1 MKRLTATILAATLF
15 CACGNN
21 TQSSHMRIELSD
33 TKIINIRTDSPYL
46 IKTDNAKII
55 NTAELLDMVDQ
66 IDYIKLDSSEPIG
79 KITKMIVIK
88 DKIFILD
95 SHVAQRVFVFDKTG
109 KLLFQ
114 IKNKGRGPKEYLS
127 IWDIQVD
134 TVQNE
139 ILVDDALARSF
150 LYFSMDDGTFLRRE
164 KGIANC
170 YVARIDSLYVNL
182 QANGQDFNDK
192 EGWPILITDKDSVLY
207 KGFEFRPLQEDNYI
221 VNSFYQDNDS
231 SLLYTPINSDT
242 VYQFTSP
249 AAAFAKYVI
258 CQEKSIWKLYDE
270 KLAELEICQRI
281 KENNY
286 TRYSANF
293 LATESYVFF
302 SIQHKYNEYI
312 AVKPYFWDKRKNIV
326 YKWDVSISSTV
337 RDIIAHPEA
346 VYNNTF
352 IGVAPAVRIPEE
364 YRHLFSPKL
373 IDLLDNSKEDDNPIL
388 VLYTLK

>member
-1 MKRLTATILAATLF
+1 
-15 CACGNN
+15 
-21 TQSSHMRIELSD
+21 MRIELSG
-33 TKIINIRTDSPYL
+33 TKVIDIRTDSPYL
-46 IKTDNAKII
+46 IRTADAKTVS
-55 NTAELLDMVDQ
+55 TAELLDMVGQ
-66 IDYIKLDSSEPIG
+66 VDYIKLDSSEPIG
-79 KITKMIVIK
+79 EITKMIVTEN
-88 DKIFILD
+88 KIFILD
-95 SHVAQRVFVFDKTG
+95 AQVAQQIFVFDKTG
-109 KLLFQ
+109 KLLFR

-127 IWDIQVD
+127 IWDIQID
-134 TVQNE
+134 TARNE
-139 ILVDDALARSF
+139 IFVNDALARSY
-150 LYFSMDDGTFLRRE
+150 LYFSTDDGQFIRRE

-170 YVARIDSLYVNL
+170 YAARIDNLYINL
-182 QANGQDFNDK
+182 QTNGQDFNDK
-192 EGWPILITDKDSVLY
+192 ENWAILVTDKDSVLY
-207 KGFEFRPLQEDNYI
+207 KGFEFRPLQGDNYI
-221 VNSFYQDNDS
+221 VNSIYRDNDG

-242 VYQFTSP
+242 VYQFSSP
-249 AAAFAKYVI
+249 GTAYAKYVI

-352 IGVAPAVRIPEE
+352 IGVAPAVRIPDE
-364 YRHLFSPKL
+364 YRHLFNPKL
-373 IDLLDNSKEDDNPIL
+373 IELLDNSKEDDNPIL
-388 VLYTLK
+388 VQYTLK

>member
-1 MKRLTATILAATLF
+1 
-15 CACGNN
+15 
-21 TQSSHMRIELSD
+21 MRIELSD

-134 TVQNE
+134 TVRNE

-221 VNSFYQDNDS
+221 VNSFYQDNDG

-388 VLYTLK
+388 VQYTLK